1 MEQQSGT
8 LNVIELFAGVGGF
21 RLGLESVPGQPFRVT
36 LSNQFEPSKKI
47 QHASLVYHTH
57 WPDGVHLNQDINEVL
72 ASPAGQQAIRDAAP
86 DVLVGGF
93 PCQDYSVAK
102 PLSQSR
108 GIEGRKGVLWWSI
121 AELLRQRI
129 ADDAPVKYLILEN
142 VDRLLSSPA
151 SAKGR
156 DFAIVLATLNRLGYA
171 VEWRVINA
179 ADYGFP
185 QKRKRVFIVAYHNTT
200 SLYTS
205 NIVSEFVAPGG
216 WLSSGVL
223 GNALPGV
230 PRDPAQASRECLKIP
245 ADPFAAQSTFQPL
258 PNGKSPFANAGFMFE
273 GYVYSASV
281 DAAIFSDYTPFIGT
295 AHALT
300 LGDVVSLTT
309 DVPNN
314 FYISSDAEEAWRMA
328 KGAKCLPRQKDG
340 FKYNYTEGAMAFPD
354 PLDKPA
360 RTIITSEGGSSA
372 SRTRHAVRA
381 TDGRL
386 RRLVPEELEGLNG
399 FPRGFTQHPEVS
411 DSMRAFLMGNALV
424 TGLVTRIATALHD
437 AHLWEIESHAECM
450 ASDVSHTQWTN
461 ASENPE

>member
-1 MEQQSGT
+1 MEQQNST

-36 LSNQFEPSKKI
+36 LSNQFEPSNKI
-47 QHASLVYHTH
+47 QHASLVYHAH
-57 WPDGVHLNQDINEVL
+57 WPHGEHLNQDINEVL
-72 ASPAGQQAIRDAAP
+72 ASPAGQRAIRDAAP
-86 DVLVGGF
+86 DVLVAGF

-102 PLSQSR
+102 PTSQSK
-108 GIEGRKGVLWWSI
+108 GIEGKKGVLWWSI
-121 AELLRQRI
+121 AELLQQRI
-129 ADDAPVKYLILEN
+129 TDGAPVKYLVLEN

-156 DFAIVLATLNRLGYA
+156 DFAIVLSTLNRLGYA

-200 SLYTS
+200 GLYTS
-205 NIVSEFVAPGG
+205 NVATHFVVPSGWVST
-216 WLSSGVL
+216 GVL
-223 GNALPGV
+223 GRALPAV
-230 PRDPAQASRECLKIP
+230 PRAPAQAARECFKVS
-245 ADPFAAQSTFQPL
+245 ADPFMAQSTFQPL
-258 PNGKSPFANAGFMFE
+258 PNGKSPFANAGFMFD

-281 DAAIFSDYTPFIGT
+281 DAAIFSDYTQFTGT
-295 AHALT
+295 PDALT
-300 LGDVVSLTT
+300 LGDVVNLTT
-309 DVPNN
+309 DVHDN
-314 FYISSDAEEAWRMA
+314 FYISNDAEEAWRMA

-360 RTIITSEGGSSA
+360 RTIITSEGGASA

-437 AHLWEIESHAECM
+437 AHQQETRSSLHRMEFHDYHAFIGEY
-450 ASDVSHTQWTN
+450 S
-461 ASENPE
+461 

>member
-1 MEQQSGT
+1 MEQQGST

-21 RLGLESVPGQPFRVT
+21 RLGLESVTGQPFRVT
-36 LSNQFEPSKKI
+36 LSNQFEPTKRI
-47 QHASLVYHTH
+47 QHASLVYQTH
-57 WPDGVHLNQDINEVL
+57 WSHGVHLNQDINEVL

-102 PLSQSR
+102 PISQSK
-108 GIEGRKGVLWWSI
+108 GIEGKKGVLWWSI
-121 AELLRQRI
+121 AELLKQRI
-129 ADDAPVKYLILEN
+129 ADRAPVKYLILEN

-151 SAKGR
+151 FAKGR

-200 SLYTS
+200 GLYTS
-205 NIVSEFVAPGG
+205 NVATHFMAPAGWVST
-216 WLSSGVL
+216 GVL
-223 GNALPGV
+223 GRALPAV
-230 PRDPAQASRECLKIP
+230 PRDPAQAGRECLKVS
-245 ADPFAAQSTFQPL
+245 ADPFMAQSTFQPL
-258 PNGKSPFANAGFMFE
+258 PNGKSPFANAGFMFD

-281 DAAIFSDYTPFIGT
+281 DAAIFSDYTQFTGT
-295 AHALT
+295 PDALT
-300 LGDVVSLTT
+300 LGDVVNLTT
-309 DVPNN
+309 DVHDN
-314 FYISSDAEEAWRMA
+314 FYIGSDAERAWRMA

-360 RTIITSEGGSSA
+360 RTIITSEGGASA

-381 TDGRL
+381 ANGRL
-386 RRLVPEELEGLNG
+386 RRLVPEELEVLNG
-399 FPRGFTQHPEVS
+399 FPRGFTQHAQVS

-437 AHLWEIESHAECM
+437 AHRRQIELLAECM
-450 ASDVSHTQWTN
+450 AFEDFH
-461 ASENPE
+461 AFMDEYI